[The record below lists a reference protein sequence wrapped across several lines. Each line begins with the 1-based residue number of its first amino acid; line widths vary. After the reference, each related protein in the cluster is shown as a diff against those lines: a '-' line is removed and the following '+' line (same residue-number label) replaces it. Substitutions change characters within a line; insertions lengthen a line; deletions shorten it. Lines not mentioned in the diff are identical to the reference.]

1 MLRSTKPA
9 KRILYIL
16 RKNGGCYLYELSF
29 GKKRLGEQKA
39 EKILQRLIKKGLV
52 QSNKSYPYKNSNN
65 PICRAH
71 YKLTDEGK
79 VVADKIVKEVKDE
92 YDYYNEWV

>member
-9 KRILYIL
+9 KRILYVL

-29 GKKRLGEQKA
+29 GKK
-39 EKILQRLIKKGLV
+39 QRLIKKGLI

-79 VVADKIVKEVKDE
+79 VVADKIIQEVKDE